1 MTAPMLNRSNPED
14 HRPAQPPNSQTPQPL
29 SGVRVLDFTRV
40 LAGPYCTAMMADLG
54 ADVIKVEAAH
64 GDDYRH
70 IGPFKDGE
78 SLLFQAINRGKRS
91 ISLDLKSPDAIATV

>member
-1 MTAPMLNRSNPED
+1 MWLEKPRNPNAPL
-14 HRPAQPPNSQTPQPL
+14 AGL
-29 SGVRVLDFTRV
+29 KVLELARV
-40 LAGPYCTAMMADLG
+40 LAGPWAGQILADLG